1 VMMQAEWRPLVP
13 GEPIGVVALSGPVDA
28 AKLQAGIDVLRG
40 WGHPILE
47 APNLHRAE
55 SYLAG
60 GDDERLAGIEEVI
73 DMGARCLIAAR
84 GGYGAARLL
93 PKVNLQHL
101 GDKGV
106 RLVGFSDLTAM
117 LNPLAGRGGTVQV
130 HGPMVAAG
138 LVGPHNARRL
148 LSLLRGELV
157 GEPLFRFSKGS
168 VIRPG
173 TVEGPAMGG
182 NLTVLSTLIGT
193 PWEPDLDGSVL
204 FLEEVGEPLY
214 RLDRMLTHLRG
225 SGRLRKV
232 KALIGGSLRG
242 CRPASERS
250 RLWRRLLLEAAP
262 PGAAVVV
269 DLPFGHGAANL
280 AFPIGATVQ
289 VNTRTHRVIWR

>member
-1 VMMQAEWRPLVP
+1 MA

-28 AKLQAGIDVLRG
+28 EKLQAGIDVLSG
-40 WGHPILE
+40 WGHPIFQ
-47 APNLHRAE
+47 ASNLHSEE

-60 GDDERLAGIEEVI
+60 GDGERLAGLQKVV
-73 DMGARCLIAAR
+73 DRGARCLIAAR

-93 PKVNLQHL
+93 PDVDWQHL

-106 RLVGFSDLTAM
+106 RLVGFSDLTAI
-117 LNPLAGRGGTVQV
+117 LNPLACRGGTVQI

-138 LVGPHNARRL
+138 LADQHNARRL

-157 GEPLFRFSKGS
+157 GEPLFRFPEAS
-168 VIRPG
+168 VVRPG
-173 TVEGPAMGG
+173 IVQGPALGG
-182 NLTVLSTLIGT
+182 NLAVLTSLIGT
-193 PWEPDLDGSVL
+193 PWEPNFDGSVL

-232 KALIGGSLRG
+232 KALIGGTLRG

-250 RLWRRLLLEAAP
+250 GLWRELLVEAAP
-262 PGAAVVV
+262 SEAAVVV

-280 AFPIGATVQ
+280 GFPVGAIVEL
-289 VNTRTHRVIWR
+289 NTRSHRVSWTWR